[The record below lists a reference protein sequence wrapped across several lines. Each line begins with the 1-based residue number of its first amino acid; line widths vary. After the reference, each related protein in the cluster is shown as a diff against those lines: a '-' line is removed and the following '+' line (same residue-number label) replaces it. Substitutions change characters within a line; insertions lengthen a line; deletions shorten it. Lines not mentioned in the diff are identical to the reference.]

1 MRHKMVT
8 LCPTTYEKAGRI
20 KNFSGWI
27 RWCVNNRKN
36 ILKIEDALDEKQYLE
51 SEVMRYE
58 KLIKD
63 IVDGKKRF
71 VEGKGWIKNMYKEEE
86 E

>member
-1 MRHKMVT
+1 MRHKMIT
-8 LCPTTYEKAGRI
+8 LCPTTYEKAGKI
-20 KNFSGWI
+20 KNFSRWI
-27 RWCVNNRKN
+27 RWVINNKD
-36 ILKIEDALDEKQYLE
+36 ELDHVQYLVDSLE
-51 SEVMRYE
+51 HKEQ
-58 KLIKD
+58 LIQD

>member
-1 MRHKMVT
+1 MIT
-8 LCPTTYEKAGRI
+8 LCPTTYEKASKI

-27 RWCVNNRKN
+27 RWCIRNRKDLLN
-36 ILKIEDALDEKQYLE
+36 VQEVVDDKNYLE
-51 SEVMRYE
+51 SEVVRYE
-58 KLIKD
+58 KLVND
-63 IVDGKKRF
+63 IINGKKRF

>member
-1 MRHKMVT
+1 MVT
-8 LCPTTYEKAGRI
+8 LCPTTYDKASKI

-36 ILKIEDALDEKQYLE
+36 ILKMQEIIDDKDYLE
-51 SEVMRYE
+51 SKVENYE
-58 KLIKD
+58 QLIKD
-63 IVDGKKRF
+63 IIAGKKRF

>member
-1 MRHKMVT
+1 MVT
-8 LCPTTYEKAGRI
+8 LCPTTYDKASKI

-27 RWCVNNRKN
+27 RWCIKNRKDL
-36 ILKIEDALDEKQYLE
+36 LKVEEVIDDRNYLE
-51 SEVMRYE
+51 SKVENYE
-58 KLIKD
+58 QLIQD
-63 IVDGKKRF
+63 IIDGKKRF

>member
-1 MRHKMVT
+1 MRHKMIT
-8 LCPTTYEKAGRI
+8 LCPTTYEKASKI

-27 RWCVNNRKN
+27 RWCIRNRKDLLN
-36 ILKIEDALDEKQYLE
+36 VQEVVDDKNYLE
-51 SEVMRYE
+51 SEVVRYE
-58 KLIKD
+58 KLVND
-63 IVDGKKRF
+63 IINGKKRF